1 MTSKS
6 GHPDDDKLQ
15 RLIETAKLDVM
26 YATTR
31 GQRHK
36 AWARMKELLALRSE
50 REIQARE
57 RTMRWALDHVS

>member
-1 MTSKS
+1 MTSQS
-6 GHPDDDKLQ
+6 QHPDDDRLQ
-15 RLIETAKLDVM
+15 RRIEAAKLDVM

-31 GQRHK
+31 GQRVK
-36 AWARMKELLALRSE
+36 AWAKMKELLALRSQ